1 MTRLSALLSGAVAA
15 ALIAAAAPAMAEP
28 DVYVGL
34 TLVDPQAETVRPDT
48 WLAVEDGRIT
58 GVGQGRSEAPSG
70 RIHDFSGR
78 FAMPGLIDTHAHI
91 SLGPG
96 RVGVDEDG
104 APYVAADHHPEVVA
118 YNARRLLAYGV
129 TTVRNPGGDMAHS
142 RAYDE
147 ARAKGLAGPEALHA
161 GEVIDRTALP
171 FYGLVDRPTETRG
184 IADIVAEQ
192 ARDGARFIKL
202 YEALSEEDLAEGVA
216 EAHRHG
222 LPAIGHLS
230 DVSWT
235 RAAEL
240 GMDAFVHMMPVSPDL
255 LPAERRAAYLA
266 ERRPGAFA
274 FFEWY
279 EAVDLDAPEIDEMIR
294 TLAREQ
300 VHVDA
305 TLVAFE
311 AAFQGDD
318 PAFLAR
324 DGALFHPDMLA
335 SWNQGFRFDLGWT
348 PEDYPRARAVWPKVL
363 ELTRRMHEGGVLLT
377 LGTDMANPFIAPGL
391 SMAREAALHH
401 EAGIPVWDVLRMAT
415 SDAARALDIA
425 DRTGALTEGRE
436 ADVVFL
442 AADPTQDLSALTQV
456 QAVLSDGTLYD
467 PETLLVDQ

>member
-1 MTRLSALLSGAVAA
+1 MIRLPTLLCGALVV
-15 ALIAAAAPAMAEP
+15 ALIAAPAPATAEP

-34 TLVDPQAETVRPDT
+34 TLIDPRTETVRRDA

-70 RIHDFSGR
+70 RVHDFTGL
-78 FAMPGLIDTHAHI
+78 FALPGLIDTHAHI

-104 APYVAADHHPEVVA
+104 APYLAADHHPEVVA

-147 ARAKGLAGPEALHA
+147 ARANGLEGPEALHA
-161 GEVIDRTALP
+161 GEVIDRTVFP
-171 FYGLVDRPTETRG
+171 FPGLVDRPTEARSV
-184 IADIVAEQ
+184 ARIVSEQ
-192 ARDGARFIKL
+192 AQGGARFIKL
-202 YEALSEEDLAEGVA
+202 YEGLGEDDLAEGVA

-222 LPAIGHLS
+222 LPVIAHLS

-240 GMDAFVHMMPVSPDL
+240 GVDALVHMMPVSPDL
-255 LPAERRAAYLA
+255 LPADRREAYLA
-266 ERRPGAFA
+266 NRRPGAFA
-274 FFEWY
+274 FFEWF
-279 EAVDLDAPEIDEMIR
+279 EAVNLDAPEIEEMIR

-311 AAFQGDD
+311 AAFHGDD
-318 PAFLAR
+318 PAFLER
-324 DGALFHPDMLA
+324 DADLFHPDMLA
-335 SWNQGFRFDLGWT
+335 SWNTGFRFDLGWT

-363 ELTRRMHEGGVLLT
+363 ELTRRMHAGGVPLT

-401 EAGIPVWDVLRMAT
+401 AAGIPVWDVLRMAT
-415 SDAARALDIA
+415 SDAARALGIA
-425 DRTGALTEGRE
+425 DRTGALAAGQE
-436 ADVVFL
+436 ADIVFL
-442 AADPTQDLSALTQV
+442 TADPAADLNALTQV
-456 QAVLSDGTLYD
+456 RAVVSDGELYD
-467 PETLLVDQ
+467 PEALLAAQ